1 MPRTMPDDPVLATN
15 RKAFHDYQ
23 VVERFEAG
31 IQLTGTEVKSC
42 RERSI
47 QLQEGFARIENGEAK
62 LYNVH
67 ISTYGFG
74 NRFNHEE
81 KRTRRLL
88 LHKRE
93 ILKLAQR
100 LGTRGGTL
108 IPIKMYLKK
117 GLIKIEI
124 ALCMGKTHNDQRDD
138 LRKREAEREMRRAVK
153 GSRTYRE

>member
-1 MPRTMPDDPVLATN
+1 MPDDPVLATN

-108 IPIKMYLKK
+108 IPLKMYLKK

-153 GSRTYRE
+153 GSRTYNA

>member
-1 MPRTMPDDPVLATN
+1 MPRSMPADPVLATN
-15 RKAFHDYQ
+15 RKASHDYQ
-23 VVERFEAG
+23 IVERFEAG

-42 RERSI
+42 RERAI
-47 QLQEGFARIENGEAK
+47 QLHEGFARIENGEAK

-93 ILKLAQR
+93 IIKLAQW
-100 LGTRGGTL
+100 LGTKGGTL
-108 IPIKMYLKK
+108 IPLKMYLKK

-124 ALCMGKTHNDQRDD
+124 AFCQGKTHNDQRED

-153 GSRTYRE
+153 NVRTFRQ